1 MLPRKR
7 KGGLDMIS
15 IYHRAE
21 ELTRQVIESFY
32 HQDSNNLI
40 QKLHPDVTWIG
51 AADGQCIKGYE
62 QVCEYIKNFDVP
74 RCDILKK
81 EFQVV
86 ANSDDI
92 FIVAGCMKVAASQGR
107 GEILGAVQRIT
118 LIWKTEEQKFKL
130 LHFHVSNP
138 IESQKNN
145 ERFSHSMGTETYEY
159 VKKLLSQNR
168 SRLIAY
174 GKHDRTYV
182 IRNKDIVYIEAENTD
197 SVIHCLNRDILSR
210 ESISDLEKKVG
221 EGFIKTHRSFIVNSR
236 YITGIKRYQLAISQ
250 GIELPIPEKKYRE
263 IKEKVLR
270 AVNQRQNEIYI

>member
-1 MLPRKR
+1 
-7 KGGLDMIS
+7 MIS
-15 IYHRAE
+15 IYHQAE

-32 HQDSNNLI
+32 HQDLNLLI

-51 AADGQCIKGYE
+51 AADGECIKGYE
-62 QVCEYIKNFDVP
+62 QVCEYIKNIDVP